1 MGVQEIRTLG
11 TENLNFI
18 LRILIC
24 ISDSGGILEAS
35 GVRVSLCG
43 SYLT

>member
-18 LRILIC
+18 LRVLIC
-24 ISDSGGILEAS
+24 ISESGGIWRHL
-35 GVRVSLCG
+35 GLGFFCVDLI
-43 SYLT
+43 

>member
-18 LRILIC
+18 LRVLIC
-24 ISDSGGILEAS
+24 INDSGGILETP
-35 GVRVSLCG
+35 GLGFFYVDLI
-43 SYLT
+43 